1 MALRFPFLISAL
13 FVDSG
18 LTVPLSP
25 TPASRGNVSL
35 HLFRAH
41 SCYAR
46 RSSWNDSTALDL
58 FRENWR
64 QVQPYEVGKM
74 PGLWQLQSWQLPV
87 FANRGWR
94 KEGERAKEQER
105 GSKRVKRERE
115 DSRWGSA

>member
-1 MALRFPFLISAL
+1 MRFANLPAL
-13 FVDSG
+13 FVDFG
-18 LTVPLSP
+18 LTAPLSP
-25 TPASRGNVSL
+25 TPPSRANAPL

-46 RSSWNDSTALDL
+46 RSSWNAPTAFYL
-58 FRENWR
+58 FRGNWR
-64 QVQPYEVGKM
+64 QVQPNEVGKM

-87 FANRGWR
+87 FAKRGWG
-94 KEGERAKEQER
+94 KEGEKAKEQDR